1 MKNYPNRI
9 SIKTLLMAVTFC
21 VTIPQILKAN
31 DADSIKELY
40 KSRQFKKAIQLAR
53 KDRTTNLAENEKA
66 EILKFTGMSHY
77 AIGNR
82 SKATNYFESALKHN
96 PSLVVQTNETVNPSL
111 VVFLKK

>member
-9 SIKTLLMAVTFC
+9 SIKTLLLAVTFC

-40 KSRQFKKAIQLAR
+40 KSRQFKGYSVAR

-66 EILKFTGMSHY
+66 EILNLLGCPTTQLE
-77 AIGNR
+77 ID
-82 SKATNYFESALKHN
+82 LKQ
-96 PSLVVQTNETVNPSL
+96 QTI
-111 VVFLKK
+111 LKVP

>member
-9 SIKTLLMAVTFC
+9 SIKTLLLAVTFC
-21 VTIPQILKAN
+21 VTIPQSLKAN

-40 KSRQFKKAIQLAR
+40 KSKQFTKAIQLAR
-53 KDRTTNLAENEKA
+53 KDRTTNLDENEKA

-82 SKATNYFESALKHN
+82 SKATNYF
-96 PSLVVQTNETVNPSL
+96 
-111 VVFLKK
+111 